1 MYVIAGLGNPGREY
15 EKTRHNM
22 GFQVI
27 DRLSEKI
34 GIPVKRLKHRAL
46 IGDGRAGGQRVL
58 LVKPQTYMNNSGE
71 SLGEILRYYHLEPDH
86 LIVIYD
92 DMDLETGTIRIRK
105 KGGPGTHNGMKS
117 VVSHVGGTDFPRIRV
132 GIGGASSDEWRDFVL
147 TGVSQKD
154 AELLSGALD
163 RAASAVLTILE
174 DGVDIAMNR
183 WNEKKPKRKKESE
196 KKETA
201 KEPEQSGQDEPKEQK
216 EPPADTEAKET
227 LE

>member
-27 DRLSEKI
+27 DRLSDRT

-71 SLGEILRYYHLEPDH
+71 SLGEIIRYYHVEPEH

-92 DMDLETGTIRIRK
+92 DMDLDTGTIRIRK

-117 VVSHVGGTDFPRIRV
+117 VVSHVGSTDFPRIRI

-147 TGVSQKD
+147 AGVSKKD
-154 AELLSGALD
+154 GELLSGALD
-163 RAASAVLTILE
+163 RAAGAVMTILE

-183 WNEKKPKRKKESE
+183 WNEKKPKKPKQPKQQKPTEQMQSE
-196 KKETA
+196 DAPAAAAEGSD
-201 KEPEQSGQDEPKEQK
+201 PEDGASAIE
-216 EPPADTEAKET
+216 
-227 LE
+227 